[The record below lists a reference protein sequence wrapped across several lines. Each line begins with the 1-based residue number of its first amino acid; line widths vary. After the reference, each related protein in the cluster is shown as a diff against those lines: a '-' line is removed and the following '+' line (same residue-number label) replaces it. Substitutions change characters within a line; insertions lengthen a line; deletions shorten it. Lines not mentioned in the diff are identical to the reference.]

1 MSDIDVV
8 ERVYEAYAAQD
19 LDGLLALSDP
29 ACVITQDPA
38 LPWGGRYVGHE
49 GVTAFAFAL
58 GVTVDAALSVESLFE
73 ADGQVIECGRSRGTV
88 RATGQTFDVPEIH
101 LWTVKDGKVTA
112 AHFALDTPTM
122 LSALAGPGSD
132 RPIAGIGGLDDQG
145 QEGIIT

>member
-1 MSDIDVV
+1 MSDIEVV
-8 ERVYEAYAAQD
+8 ERVYQAYAAQD
-19 LDGLLALSDP
+19 LDVLLALSDP

-38 LPWGGRYVGHE
+38 LPWGGRYEGHE

-58 GVTVDAALSVESLFE
+58 GVTVDAALCVESLFE

-112 AHFALDTPTM
+112 AHFASDTSTM
-122 LSALAGPGSD
+122 LSALAGPVVLA
-132 RPIAGIGGLDDQG
+132 PTAAIGGHTN
-145 QEGIIT
+145 EGEEGVSR